1 MKPCACFLVL
11 FLCLA
16 LSAGPIEDLKPGEWY
31 AVPNS
36 QLRASEKKPAE
47 YMAEG
52 MSTAEANTAYST
64 YQYNMGLDA
73 LIHNWNS
80 GDYDPIRDRMIVWGG
95 GHNGYGGNEVYI
107 FDVKKLAWERVTDPT
122 INPNRCHD
130 VNPDGTPTSRHT
142 NAGVAYIAHSDKYFS
157 LGGARD
163 CSSGGA
169 SGNTTWIFDFSLKK
183 WTNMNPSGSI
193 PYGRINVL
201 ATYDP
206 SSTKLYF
213 INDGFY
219 GYEVEKNL
227 WTKYNST
234 GRGDY
239 AGGQT
244 IDPKRRLFFQI
255 GSGSPYIHD
264 LKTPT
269 ITRTGLNSTGTKYL
283 ESVGAPG
290 LAYDP
295 VSDKIVGWY
304 YGKEVY
310 TLDPETLVWQTHA
323 PAPTNTVNLTGEKLN
338 AGGVYGRFRY
348 MPNYNAFIAVID
360 VDLPVFIYK
369 FTDAPKAPQWYLDL
383 YGIGSSGTAVS
394 NSSEMKS
401 PLTVSPNPFSG
412 KTTIQLKGNSG
423 RVAIFDLRGRMVA
436 AFNANPGTSKVTWNA
451 QNHAPGIY
459 VAQARAGGKKI
470 TRRLFL
476 VK

>member
-1 MKPCACFLVL
+1 MCFL

-16 LSAGPIEDLKPGEWY
+16 LSAGPIEDLKPGEWL

-36 QLRASEKKPAE
+36 QLRAHEKKPAD

-52 MSTAEANTAYST
+52 MSSAEANTAYGS

-95 GHNGYGGNEVYI
+95 GHNGYGGNEIYA
-107 FDVKKLAWERVTDPT
+107 FDVKTLAWERVTDPT
-122 INPNRCHD
+122 VNPNRCND
-130 VNPDGTPTSRHT
+130 ANPDGTPTSRHT
-142 NAGVAYIAHSDKYFS
+142 NGGVAYIAHANKYFS

-163 CSSGGA
+163 CQSGGA
-169 SGNTTWIFDFSLKK
+169 CGHATWIFDFDLKK
-183 WTNMNPSGSI
+183 WSNMDPSGNI

-206 SSTKLYF
+206 STSKLYF
-213 INDGFY
+213 NNDGIY
-219 GYEVEKNL
+219 AYEVEKNL
-227 WTKYNST
+227 WTKYNAVSS
-234 GRGDY
+234 GDY
-239 AGGQT
+239 DGGQA
-244 IDPKRRLFFQI
+244 IDPKRRLMFQI
-255 GSGSPYIHD
+255 GSGTPYIHD
-264 LKTPT
+264 LKTANV
-269 ITRTGLNSTGTKYL
+269 TRTVLNSTGTKYL

-295 VSDKIVGWY
+295 VSDKMVGWY
-304 YGKEVY
+304 YGTEVY
-310 TLDPETLVWQTHA
+310 SLDPETRVWQTHA
-323 PAPTNTVNLTGEKLN
+323 AAPTNTVNLTGEKIN

-360 VDLPVFIYK
+360 VDMAVLIYK
-369 FTDAPKAPQWYLDL
+369 FTDAPRAPQWYLDL
-383 YGIGSSGTAVS
+383 YGIGSSITTLSYKSG
-394 NSSEMKS
+394 MKS
-401 PLTVSPNPFSG
+401 LLNVSPNPFTG
-412 KTTIQLKGNSG
+412 KTTIEINGQGG

-436 AFNANPGTSKVTWNA
+436 SLDPDPGTRKTTWNT
-451 QNHAPGIY
+451 QKHAPGVY
-459 VAQARAGGKKI
+459 VAQVQTGGRKI